1 MHSFLLITYYVPG
14 VVLGSEVTVVSQSV
28 ILPRGANTAWGLG
41 TNQHAIRAG
50 KIARSSPQSS
60 AILWG
65 QDRGLHV
72 GGGTLKPWRAASPG
86 RGRWVGAEEGE
97 TAQTKQLRLKEDR
110 SGLKGG
116 VQRGNFEAS
125 GSEQNGAG
133 IFRPLEGRGHQ

>member
-65 QDRGLHV
+65 QDGGLHV

-97 TAQTKQLRLKEDR
+97 TELRQN
-110 SGLKGG
+110 S
-116 VQRGNFEAS
+116 S
-125 GSEQNGAG
+125 GSKTMGVDSK
-133 IFRPLEGRGHQ
+133 EGC